1 MKSFTSTVTVFSVL
15 VVTAVAALS
24 LMALSSVDAFT
35 TTTPTRIHGS
45 TIPKDSTRLYFN
57 GDLGSIVRNW
67 GKKATVSHIL
77 IGPPQSKTGRGMTKE
92 DATKK
97 LKELKDEIED
107 DATKFAETAKK
118 FSSCS
123 TSKKGGE
130 MDPFSP
136 GVMFKTFDKISF
148 EEEVGKVHGP
158 FSTPYGEHLL
168 LIKDRQ

>member
-45 TIPKDSTRLYFN
+45 TIPNTRMYFN

-158 FSTPYGEHLL
+158 FSTPYGEHLV